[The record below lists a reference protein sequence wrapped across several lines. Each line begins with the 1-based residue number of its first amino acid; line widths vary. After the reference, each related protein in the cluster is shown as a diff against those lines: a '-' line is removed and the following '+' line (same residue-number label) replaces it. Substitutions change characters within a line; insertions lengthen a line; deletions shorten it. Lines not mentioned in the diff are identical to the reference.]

1 VLANYNAGPGCMEEA
16 FREVLYDGDDLDW
29 EHVSQA
35 LLDLEACDAAV
46 AYVEKVTGE

>member
-1 VLANYNAGPGCMEEA
+1 LANYNAGPGCMEEA
-16 FREVLYDGDDLDW
+16 FQGVLYDGDDLDW

-46 AYVEKVTGE
+46 DYVEKVTGE